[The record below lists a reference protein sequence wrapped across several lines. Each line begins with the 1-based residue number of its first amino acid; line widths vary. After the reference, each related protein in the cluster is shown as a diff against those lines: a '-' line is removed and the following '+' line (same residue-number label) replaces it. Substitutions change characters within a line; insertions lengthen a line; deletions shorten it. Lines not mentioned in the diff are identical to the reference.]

1 MSPVPPAIRDHTLG
15 PSVCNVHPHLPE
27 CPALVS
33 VTSDSALRL
42 NFTDGLNPDINP
54 KTVAGAVLSPP
65 QTQEAFGLEVA
76 SGPVCPA
83 LTPELV
89 STTTRT
95 LPPGRTQS
103 RANQVHTGKSCLF
116 TFCLRTGTAGE
127 ESPPPPP
134 SSSHCPPPR
143 PCYYSWHSQ
152 GHTDGWSHSGR
163 DPGASETQKPNS
175 GPEWPGL
182 ALIVRQA
189 LASWGSSQGLC
200 LLIYEVRQNHLP
212 QGDKETG
219 RKRPRDSRD
228 GAEPKLISKH
238 HLQALRP

>member
-54 KTVAGAVLSPP
+54 KTVAGAGLSPP

-127 ESPPPPP
+127 ESPPTPALPIVHPPAP
-134 SSSHCPPPR
+134 AIIPGTARDTRTGGATQAGTPVPR
-143 PCYYSWHSQ
+143 RHRSLTL
-152 GHTDGWSHSGR
+152 GLSG
-163 DPGASETQKPNS
+163 
-175 GPEWPGL
+175 
-182 ALIVRQA
+182 QA
-189 LASWGSSQGLC
+189 L
-200 LLIYEVRQNHLP
+200 P
-212 QGDKETG
+212 
-219 RKRPRDSRD
+219 
-228 GAEPKLISKH
+228 
-238 HLQALRP
+238 